1 MRRQRAKS
9 KPADVITPAALVEAM
24 EAFGAEFRFTPAGSL
39 IVSNLGKAP
48 AELREMFFQ
57 CDGAQLVAFVR
68 GRRINAEETGSG
80 CVSPARG
87 CRGRVGQE
95 IETALFI
102 AQISWFY

>member
-39 IVSNLGKAP
+39 IVRNLGKAP
-48 AELREMFFQ
+48 AELRAMLFA

-68 GRRINAEETGSG
+68 GRRRIGAESG
-80 CVSPARG
+80 QNSRFRAEG
-87 CRGRVGQE
+87 
-95 IETALFI
+95 
-102 AQISWFY
+102 